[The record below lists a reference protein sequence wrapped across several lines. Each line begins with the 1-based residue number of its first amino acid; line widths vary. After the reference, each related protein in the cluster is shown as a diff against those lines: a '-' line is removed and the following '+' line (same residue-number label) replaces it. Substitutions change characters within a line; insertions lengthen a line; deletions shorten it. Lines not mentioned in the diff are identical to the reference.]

1 MSIVK
6 LNNRSVKDITAFGS
20 ISSLGSLTHIATQT
34 ASSSA
39 SISFTSGI
47 DSTYKEYIFYF
58 KDIHPAT
65 DGAFFTFQ
73 SDTGTNT
80 NYNQTITSTVFQA
93 RHDEG
98 DSDTS
103 LAYNTGNDLAQSTSF
118 HKLSN
123 TIGNDNDQSMSG
135 FCHIFNPSSST
146 FVKHFISNIQHSQD
160 ANFSFNV
167 YTAGYFNTTTAIT
180 RFQFKMSSGN
190 IDSGQILL
198 FGLN

>member
-6 LNNRSVKDITAFGS
+6 LNNRGVRSVTAFGS
-20 ISSLGSLTHIATQT
+20 LSSGSITFISKST

-39 SISFTSGI
+39 TVDFTSGI
-47 DSTYKEYIFYF
+47 DSTYKEYLFTF
-58 KDIHPAT
+58 KNIHPAT

-80 NYNQTITSTVFQA
+80 NYNQTITSTHFQA

-103 LAYNTGNDLAQSTSF
+103 LAYNTGNDQAQGTSF

-123 TIGNDNDQSMSG
+123 TIGNDNDQSLSG
-135 FCHIFNPSSST
+135 FCHVFNPSSSV